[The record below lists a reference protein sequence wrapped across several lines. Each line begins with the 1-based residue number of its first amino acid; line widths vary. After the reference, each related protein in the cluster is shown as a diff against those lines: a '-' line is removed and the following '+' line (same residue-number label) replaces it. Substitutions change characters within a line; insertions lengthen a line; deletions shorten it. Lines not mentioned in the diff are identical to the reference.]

1 MFNLF
6 NCAKILDS
14 LGVKALVG
22 TIQCQ
27 EAPHCPGH
35 LYVPEDPGAVHPAR
49 LVDGVA
55 PDVEHGLGRADD
67 AADQRTR
74 GHAHPQLEVVEAVL
88 VDVLQLVVQLGREV
102 DQVADVIVGVILE
115 LR

>member
-14 LGVKALVG
+14 LGVKVLV
-22 TIQCQ
+22 
-27 EAPHCPGH
+27 GH
-35 LYVPEDPGAVHPAR
+35 LYVSEDPGAVHPAR

-55 PDVEHGLGRADD
+55 PDVEHGLGGADD

-102 DQVADVIVGVILE
+102 DQVADVIVRVILE

>member
-1 MFNLF
+1 M
-6 NCAKILDS
+6 S
-14 LGVKALVG
+14 
-22 TIQCQ
+22 
-27 EAPHCPGH
+27 
-35 LYVPEDPGAVHPAR
+35 EDPGAVHPAR

-102 DQVADVIVGVILE
+102 DQVADVIVWVILE
-115 LR
+115 LRWQTLLVCVVIMASWKSSMNKKKSNLV

>member
-1 MFNLF
+1 M
-6 NCAKILDS
+6 
-14 LGVKALVG
+14 
-22 TIQCQ
+22 
-27 EAPHCPGH
+27 PGH
-35 LYVPEDPGAVHPAR
+35 LDVPEHPGAVHPAR

-67 AADQRTR
+67 AADQRPR
-74 GHAHPQLEVVEAVL
+74 RHAHPQLEVVEAVL

-115 LR
+115 LRWQTLLSCVVMMA

>member
-6 NCAKILDS
+6 NCEKILDS

-74 GHAHPQLEVVEAVL
+74 RHAHPQLEVVEAVL

-102 DQVADVIVGVILE
+102 DQVADVIVRVILE